1 MKGELEILKLMRG
14 MLTTFLTLYDN
25 LLDQDVREEEDA
37 LPIDVKEGQFA
48 VHTLDDDTL
57 RRSVVELSSLSDPR
71 FLKLLERAEQEF
83 GFGQMGILVIPC
95 THNHLHSVIG
105 RK

>member
-1 MKGELEILKLMRG
+1 
-14 MLTTFLTLYDN
+14 MLRTFLTQYGN
-25 LLDQDVREEEDA
+25 LLDQDVREVEDV
-37 LPIDVKEGQFA
+37 LPVDDVKEGKFV

-57 RRSVVELSSLSDPR
+57 RRSVVELSYLSNPG
-71 FLKLLERAEQEF
+71 FLKLLEQAEQEF
-83 GFGQMGILVIPC
+83 GVGQMGILGIPC